1 MNRRGFLRFTSLGSI
16 LLSNA
21 AVLGQQSTVDAN
33 TQFGR
38 IRGIKAG
45 EVNIFKG
52 VPYGATTAAENR
64 FMPPTAPTPWQE
76 YKEAFAY
83 GPAAPQSDPATGR
96 QQDGYESE
104 DCLVLNLSLI
114 HI

>member
-1 MNRRGFLRFTSLGSI
+1 MNRRGFLQFTSLGSV

-52 VPYGATTAAENR
+52 VPYGANTTGENR
-64 FMPPTAPTPWQE
+64 FMPPKDPTPWRE
-76 YKEAFAY
+76 YKKPSPTDQQRPKAI
-83 GPAAPQSDPATGR
+83 PR
-96 QQDGYESE
+96 QVANRMGMKVKTAWY
-104 DCLVLNLSLI
+104 
-114 HI
+114 

>member
-1 MNRRGFLRFTSLGSI
+1 MNRRGFLRFTSLGSA
-16 LLSNA
+16 LLSSA

-52 VPYGATTAAENR
+52 VPYGANTAGENR
-64 FMPPTAPTPWQE
+64 FMPPKDPTPWRE

-83 GPAAPQSDPATGR
+83 GPAAPKATP
-96 QQDGYESE
+96 QQVANRMGMKVKTAWY
-104 DCLVLNLSLI
+104 
-114 HI
+114 